1 MKKIIL
7 VFFLIKLISMDFGFG
22 QIYQKH
28 EKKITKVIAKEFRS
42 SDFIIE
48 QIIIGDGLNK
58 NQNIQIYTISSEDSV
73 LGYLCVNNATAC
85 RVGGCPVYSRDTHSG
100 NYELFSFAVFYD
112 FSLQVKQVK
121 ILEYAPEYGYE
132 ITSSRWLR
140 QFIGNQDCNIQY
152 NEDVD
157 AISGATIS
165 ARSLIDNVNH
175 VCEILHENIIMQE
188 GKISMVNKPDEK
200 SEK

>member
-7 VFFLIKLISMDFGFG
+7 ILFLLKLISMDIGFG
-22 QIYQKH
+22 QIY
-28 EKKITKVIAKEFRS
+28 EKYERKITKVITKEFRS
-42 SDFIIE
+42 PDFIIE
-48 QIIIGDGLNK
+48 QILISDSLNE
-58 NQNIQIYTISSEDSV
+58 NQNIQIFTISREDSI

-140 QFIGNQDCNIQY
+140 QFTGNKDCNIQY
-152 NEDVD
+152 EEDVD

-165 ARSLIDNVNH
+165 ARSLIDNVNE
-175 VCEILHENIIMQE
+175 VCEILHEIIS
-188 GKISMVNKPDEK
+188 GKETEISQITE
-200 SEK
+200 